1 MNVHT
6 DLLGKEITAGDYVGA
21 SYYASISICYV
32 VAALPHEKT
41 IKIYRVDSK
50 NKKHQECMQAQQLKS
65 APTICYCTRLLN
77 LRINHAQQYF

>member
-50 NKKHQECMQAQQLKS
+50 NKKTSRVYASTTVKISTDDMLLYTLAKS
-65 APTICYCTRLLN
+65 
-77 LRINHAQQYF
+77 